1 MRAFIGANPHLPAR
15 PNDIPFAWNGAMNF
29 KRMISPFS
37 QIAAR
42 VTRFM
47 PSLSVRARIIILAL
61 TPLIGFTVI
70 GFSFVSGERAV
81 EHAFESMKTASS
93 VAEASRDLRSN
104 VNVLRSSA
112 KEFAAGGGS
121 DKISDFEERYVRAQV
136 GIKLI
141 ERSKQI
147 VDERQL
153 DILNSRLADMKEK
166 FDALET
172 AQQKIGLSA
181 NEGLQKKMH
190 KASTAIE
197 VVTNQGIAW
206 LAEDDQRRLTMPL
219 TSMLRHETDYH
230 YTLNSLPSSLFT
242 QDYEKFRSELER
254 ASVLPEKTDQA
265 EALKKEIG
273 DKVKAYADTFAEWS
287 EALSEISPVVAII
300 DIDAKDMLPV
310 TDEVIARARLLETD
324 AISTLGI
331 SQGRTKSVIISA
343 GITVAVLGLLL
354 SWLIGIS
361 ITRPIAGL
369 SKAMKS
375 LAEGDV
381 SAEIPAARAKD
392 EIGEMARTV
401 LVFRDNMHERAR
413 LEAEQSDANSTRE
426 RRAGAVE
433 MLIRGFAETADAAL
447 GSVKSAAQK
456 LDHAANGLGDTAG
469 KVGTE
474 SEMAGKAAS
483 AASSNVAQAAAAAE
497 QLASS
502 VAEVAR
508 QTASSTE
515 VANRAVSEAQRSVQI
530 MGTLGEA
537 ATRIGEVVGLIQSIA
552 AQTNLLALNATI
564 EAARAGESGKGF
576 AVVAAEVKSLASQ
589 TARATEDIATQIG
602 AIQEATGE
610 STTAIHT
617 VSSVISEMSQ
627 MAASIASAVEE
638 QNAAVV
644 SIADNVARASSD
656 ADNGA
661 NAMRSVEEAA
671 AGASKTAGEV
681 ATLAEQLGA
690 EAERLDGEIGKFLGE
705 VRAA

>member
-1 MRAFIGANPHLPAR
+1 
-15 PNDIPFAWNGAMNF
+15 MNF
-29 KRMISPFS
+29 KRMISPLS
-37 QIAAR
+37 QIAS
-42 VTRFM
+42 RFM
-47 PSLSVRARIIILAL
+47 PSLSVRARIIILAI
-61 TPLIGFTVI
+61 TPLIGFAVI

-81 EHAFESMKTASS
+81 EHAFESMKTAGS
-93 VAEASRDLRSN
+93 VAEASRDLRTNINS
-104 VNVLRSSA
+104 LRTAA
-112 KEFAAGGGS
+112 KEFSAGGGQ
-121 DKISDFEERYVRAQV
+121 DKISDFEERYIRAQI

-141 ERSKQI
+141 EQSKEIADQK
-147 VDERQL
+147 QL
-153 DILNSRLADMKEK
+153 GVLNNRLADMKEK
-166 FDALET
+166 FDALEK
-172 AQQKIGLSA
+172 AQEKIGLSA
-181 NEGLQKKMH
+181 NDGLQKKMH
-190 KASTAIE
+190 TVSSAVE
-197 VVTNQGIAW
+197 VVINQGISW

-219 TSMLRHETDYH
+219 VSMLRHETDYR
-230 YTLNSLPSSLFT
+230 YTLNSLPSSQFA
-242 QDYEKFRSELER
+242 QDYNTFKKELE
-254 ASVLPEKTDQA
+254 SVNALPEKASEAD
-265 EALKKEIG
+265 ALKKELAER
-273 DKVKAYADTFAEWS
+273 VKAYADTFKEWS
-287 EALSEISPVVAII
+287 EALAEVLPIVTII

-324 AISTLGI
+324 ATSTLGI
-331 SQGRTKSVIISA
+331 SQGRTKSVIIST
-343 GITVAVLGLLL
+343 GIAVALLGLVL

-381 SAEIPAARAKD
+381 SAEIPAARSKD
-392 EIGEMARTV
+392 EIGGMARTV
-401 LVFRDNMHERAR
+401 LVFRDNMQERVR
-413 LEAEQSDANSTRE
+413 LETEQSDANSMRE

-433 MLIRGFAETADAAL
+433 MLIRGFAETADTAL

-456 LDHAANGLGDTAG
+456 LDYAAKGLGDTAG

-474 SEMAGKAAS
+474 SEMAGKAAG

-497 QLASS
+497 QLASAVS
-502 VAEVAR
+502 EVAR

-661 NAMRSVEEAA
+661 NAMRSVEHSAV
-671 AGASKTAGEV
+671 GATKTANEV

-690 EAERLDGEIGKFLGE
+690 EAERLDNEIGKFLNE

>member
-1 MRAFIGANPHLPAR
+1 
-15 PNDIPFAWNGAMNF
+15 MNF
-29 KRMISPFS
+29 KRMISPLS
-37 QIAAR
+37 QIASR
-42 VTRFM
+42 VSRFM
-47 PSLSVRARIIILAL
+47 PSLSVRARIIILAV

-104 VNVLRSSA
+104 INSLRAAA
-112 KEFAAGGGS
+112 KEFSAGGGQ
-121 DKISDFEERYVRAQV
+121 DKIGDFEERYIRAQI

-141 ERSKQI
+141 EQSKEIADQK
-147 VDERQL
+147 QL
-153 DILNSRLADMKEK
+153 GVLNSRLADMKEK
-166 FDALET
+166 FDALEK
-172 AQQKIGLSA
+172 AQQKIGLTPSQ
-181 NEGLQKKMH
+181 GLQKKIRTT
-190 KASTAIE
+190 STSIE
-197 VVTNQGIAW
+197 QVVNQGIPW
-206 LAEDDQRRLTMPL
+206 LAEDDQRRLMMPL
-219 TSMLRHETDYH
+219 ATMLRHETDYR
-230 YTLNSLPSSLFT
+230 YTLNSLPSSQFT
-242 QDYEKFRSELER
+242 QDYNTFKKELE
-254 ASVLPEKTDQA
+254 SVNALPEKASEAD
-265 EALKKEIG
+265 ALKKELAER
-273 DKVKAYADTFAEWS
+273 VKAYADTFMEWS
-287 EALSEISPVVAII
+287 EALAEVSPIVTII
-300 DIDAKDMLPV
+300 DIDAKDMIPV
-310 TDEVIARARLLETD
+310 TDEVIARARLSET
-324 AISTLGI
+324 AATSTLGI
-331 SQGRTKSVIISA
+331 SQGRTKSVIIST
-343 GITVAVLGLLL
+343 GIAVALLGLLL

-381 SAEIPAARAKD
+381 SAEIPAARSRD

-401 LVFRDNMHERAR
+401 LVFRDNMRERVR

-456 LDHAANGLGDTAG
+456 LDYAAKGLGDTAG

-474 SEMAGKAAS
+474 SEMAGKAAG

-497 QLASS
+497 QLASAVS
-502 VAEVAR
+502 EVAR

-661 NAMRSVEEAA
+661 NAMRSVEHSAV
-671 AGASKTAGEV
+671 GATKTANEV
-681 ATLAEQLGA
+681 ATLAEQLGT
-690 EAERLDGEIGKFLGE
+690 EAERLDNEIGKFLDE

>member
-1 MRAFIGANPHLPAR
+1 MGAKSAFADLTGRHLL
-15 PNDIPFAWNGAMNF
+15 AWNGAMNF
-29 KRMISPFS
+29 KRMISPLS
-37 QIAAR
+37 HIASR
-42 VTRFM
+42 VSRFM
-47 PSLSVRARIIILAL
+47 PSLSVRARIIILAV

-104 VNVLRSSA
+104 INSLRAAA
-112 KEFAAGGGS
+112 KEFSAGGGQ
-121 DKISDFEERYVRAQV
+121 DKISDFEERYIRAQI

-141 ERSKQI
+141 EQSKEIADQK
-147 VDERQL
+147 QL
-153 DILNSRLADMKEK
+153 GVLNSRLADMKEK
-166 FDALET
+166 FDALEK
-172 AQQKIGLSA
+172 AQQKIGLSQ
-181 NEGLQKKMH
+181 NEGLQKKIRTT
-190 KASTAIE
+190 STSVE
-197 VVTNQGIAW
+197 QVVNQGIPW
-206 LAEDDQRRLTMPL
+206 LAEDDQRRLMMPL
-219 TSMLRHETDYH
+219 ATMLRHETDYR
-230 YTLNSLPSSLFT
+230 YTLNSLPSSQFT
-242 QDYEKFRSELER
+242 QDYNTFKKELE
-254 ASVLPEKTDQA
+254 SVNALPEKASEAD
-265 EALKKEIG
+265 ALKKEFAER
-273 DKVKAYADTFAEWS
+273 VKAYADTFMEWS
-287 EALSEISPVVAII
+287 EALAEVSPIVTII
-300 DIDAKDMLPV
+300 DIDAKDMIPV
-310 TDEVIARARLLETD
+310 TDEVIARARLSET
-324 AISTLGI
+324 AATSTLGI
-331 SQGRTKSVIISA
+331 SQGRTKSVIIST
-343 GITVAVLGLLL
+343 GIAVALLGLLL

-381 SAEIPAARAKD
+381 SAEIPAARSRD

-401 LVFRDNMHERAR
+401 LVFRDNMRERVR

-456 LDHAANGLGDTAG
+456 LDYAAKGLGDTAG

-474 SEMAGKAAS
+474 SEMAGKAAG

-497 QLASS
+497 QLASAVS
-502 VAEVAR
+502 EVAR

-661 NAMRSVEEAA
+661 NAMRSVEHSAV
-671 AGASKTAGEV
+671 GATKTANEV
-681 ATLAEQLGA
+681 ATLAEQLGT
-690 EAERLDGEIGKFLGE
+690 EAERLDNEIGKFLDE